1 MAVLRSVVRSIKA
14 AAYFAWYGLDL
25 AIRNPKT
32 RRDRAAWLSKFC
44 KAMLGAFDVKLTV
57 EGEFPKSGV
66 LISNHTGYLDIV
78 VYAAQS
84 AAVYCAKAEMEKWF
98 FLGWMTKMTGTVF
111 IDRGSGGSAERA
123 KAGMRAAEEEG
134 VPVIFFPE
142 GTTSSGEQVLPFRS
156 GLLAV
161 SLAAQQPI
169 TAAFVRYTLDEDN
182 GPGVT
187 VENDVCYWGDDAPML
202 PHIFKFMSLKGVHAW
217 VKIASEPIRFSS
229 ASGDGQLDRK
239 RSAIEA
245 REAVLSL
252 ASDAVR
258 VASTDMLDEETMLH
272 EEISKMDLAR

>member
-1 MAVLRSVVRSIKA
+1 
-14 AAYFAWYGLDL
+14 
-25 AIRNPKT
+25 
-32 RRDRAAWLSKFC
+32 
-44 KAMLGAFDVKLTV
+44 
-57 EGEFPKSGV
+57 
-66 LISNHTGYLDIV
+66 V
-78 VYAAQS
+78 VYGALS
-84 AAVYCAKAEMEKWF
+84 SAVYCAKAEMEHWF

-134 VPVIFFPE
+134 VPVMFFPE

-169 TAAFVRYTLDEDN
+169 TAAFVRYTLDQDN

-187 VENDVCYWGDDAPML
+187 VENDVCFWGDDAPML
-202 PHIFKFMSLKGVHAW
+202 RHIFRFMTLKGVHAW
-217 VKIASEPIRFSS
+217 VRIAPQPIRFSDE
-229 ASGDGQLDRK
+229 AGDGHVDRK
-239 RSAIEA
+239 KAAVEA
-245 REAVLSL
+245 REAVLAL

-258 VASTDMLDEETMLH
+258 AASTDMLDEETMLH